1 MKTKYYLILLIATL
15 FAAPSCSKKIL
26 DNSLYDHLLPELK
39 EPTPPRV
46 DVTLKDK
53 DGWIMDTLDNG
64 LIHYQFSKYVQTQS
78 ANQFVNVVE
87 VDLTNP
93 EYELEFVTLGSQDTL
108 SAVANS
114 RGAIAA
120 INGTYEFDASYI
132 KSNGTVY
139 SSITLEPG
147 HLRYWKHEGALFYN
161 AGQDFKIEYGTKESY
176 SQSQYLNIF
185 SGAPMLI
192 DNYKKVGEDFIGDVT
207 GINLNSLDYEDYR
220 RHQGVRHPRTIVA
233 LTENKKLLLVT
244 IDGRFSQSAGMTAKE
259 STQFLANYFEPQYA
273 LNMDG
278 GGSTTMFVKDKGF
291 KGVVNYPTDNG
302 ERNHYG
308 QRTLRTFILVK
319 KRGTNEDTFAGGDG
333 TQDNPYLIATP
344 SQLEN
349 MHKLN
354 WSNTETNPY
363 YFKLVA
369 DIDMVGRVWTPLN
382 NVDPYTKYLHFD
394 GNGHVIK
401 NLKVT
406 KSTYGSFFGVLF
418 GSCRNLGLVN
428 VDIESS
434 NGAGAFAG
442 YLGLKSPDKPGK
454 IGILENCFSTGKVVG
469 TDAVG
474 GLIGNIGKPQVQGST
489 TPSRISNCF
498 STAQV
503 IATNTSS
510 SSRAGGLVGIIYEG
524 GILENGFASGEVIS
538 NAASGKGAG
547 GIVGWADYKFKGT
560 VAFNS
565 LVSVAGATAN
575 AGRISSAMGQVS
587 GVIAQGENCWALET
601 VPVKKNNVLV
611 PSSAYV
617 TGEVTTKEIAYDGET
632 KTALF
637 LKDMNNYSS
646 ILGWKLGPNNSWA
659 STTNA
664 NGKPIL
670 QWLFLRGDYDTFYQ

>member
-1 MKTKYYLILLIATL
+1 
-15 FAAPSCSKKIL
+15 
-26 DNSLYDHLLPELK
+26 
-39 EPTPPRV
+39 
-46 DVTLKDK
+46 
-53 DGWIMDTLDNG
+53 
-64 LIHYQFSKYVQTQS
+64 YVQTQS

-93 EYELEFVTLGSQDTL
+93 EYELEFVILGSQDTL

-308 QRTLRTFILVK
+308 QRT
-319 KRGTNEDTFAGGDG
+319 
-333 TQDNPYLIATP
+333 
-344 SQLEN
+344 
-349 MHKLN
+349 
-354 WSNTETNPY
+354 
-363 YFKLVA
+363 
-369 DIDMVGRVWTPLN
+369 
-382 NVDPYTKYLHFD
+382 
-394 GNGHVIK
+394 
-401 NLKVT
+401 
-406 KSTYGSFFGVLF
+406 
-418 GSCRNLGLVN
+418 
-428 VDIESS
+428 
-434 NGAGAFAG
+434 
-442 YLGLKSPDKPGK
+442 
-454 IGILENCFSTGKVVG
+454 
-469 TDAVG
+469 
-474 GLIGNIGKPQVQGST
+474 
-489 TPSRISNCF
+489 
-498 STAQV
+498 
-503 IATNTSS
+503 
-510 SSRAGGLVGIIYEG
+510 
-524 GILENGFASGEVIS
+524 
-538 NAASGKGAG
+538 
-547 GIVGWADYKFKGT
+547 
-560 VAFNS
+560 
-565 LVSVAGATAN
+565 
-575 AGRISSAMGQVS
+575 
-587 GVIAQGENCWALET
+587 
-601 VPVKKNNVLV
+601 
-611 PSSAYV
+611 
-617 TGEVTTKEIAYDGET
+617 
-632 KTALF
+632 
-637 LKDMNNYSS
+637 
-646 ILGWKLGPNNSWA
+646 
-659 STTNA
+659 
-664 NGKPIL
+664 
-670 QWLFLRGDYDTFYQ
+670 